1 MPNSIFDTYGTV
13 DVRSI
18 EIDNLRRA
26 YAEAL
31 KRGDWIRCAMIK
43 RNLHAWGVAA

>member
-1 MPNSIFDTYGTV
+1 MPTIFDTYGAV

-18 EIDNLRRA
+18 EIDHLRRA

-31 KRGDWIRCAMIK
+31 KRGDVTMCAIIA
-43 RNLHAWGVAA
+43 RNLRSWGVAA

>member
-18 EIDNLRRA
+18 EIDHLRRA

-31 KRGDWIRCAMIK
+31 KRGDLIRCAMIA
-43 RNLHAWGVAA
+43 RNLRAWGVAA